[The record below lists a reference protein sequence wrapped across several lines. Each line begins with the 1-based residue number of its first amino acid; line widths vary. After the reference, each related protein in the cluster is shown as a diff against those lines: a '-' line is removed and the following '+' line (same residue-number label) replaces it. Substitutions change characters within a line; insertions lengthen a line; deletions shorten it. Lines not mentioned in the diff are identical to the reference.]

1 MLSSFLGL
9 HNYYGVFIGG
19 SAVAKYNIRK
29 DYVRV
34 SSEHEQRLS

>member
-9 HNYYGVFIGG
+9 HNYYGVFIEG
-19 SAVAKYNIRK
+19 SVAKYNIRK

-34 SSEHEQRLS
+34 SSDHGQRLS

>member
-1 MLSSFLGL
+1 MLSSFFGL
-9 HNYYGVFIGG
+9 HNYYGVFIGD
-19 SAVAKYNIRK
+19 SVRK

>member
-1 MLSSFLGL
+1 MLSSLLGL

-19 SAVAKYNIRK
+19 SVAKYNIRK

-34 SSEHEQRLS
+34 SSEHVQQ

>member
-9 HNYYGVFIGG
+9 HNYYGVFIGD
-19 SAVAKYNIRK
+19 SEANYNIRK

-34 SSEHEQRLS
+34 CSEHEQRLS